1 MLRRLKHQARVGY
14 RSMTRRTFL
23 GALGTVPALARDAA
37 PVRTVEVFPLSYP
50 VTAYF
55 KFFTKPERPS
65 VFVKVTCEDGTYGW
79 GQSVPLPTWSYE
91 TLESA
96 TSALRHYLGP
106 ALIGKSPADLE
117 GAHRILNK
125 TIAPSFSTGM
135 PIAKAGLD
143 LALHDLV
150 GKFAGKSLPELWG
163 RKPLERIPLSWTVN
177 VKAIEE
183 VEPLMAEGRKRG
195 YRHFNI
201 KVAPDPKSDLALA
214 KEVRRLAPD
223 CFLWADGNGGYDTD
237 TALTVAP
244 KLREAGVNVL
254 EQPVAPNNLSG
265 LAALKKQGALPI
277 ILDEGVVSVTDL
289 QEFHKLNLLD
299 GVAMK
304 PARTAGLF
312 DARRQVEYLERNK
325 LMFLGSGITDPDVSL
340 AASLVLF
347 GAYGLKYPAAL
358 NGPQFLAGSFLK
370 QPFQVEG
377 GALRVPTG
385 AGLGV
390 EVDEGKVR
398 NASHG

>member
-1 MLRRLKHQARVGY
+1 MAAA
-14 RSMTRRTFL
+14 
-23 GALGTVPALARDAA
+23 GAVPAFGKDTA
-37 PVRTVEVFPLSYP
+37 PIRTVEVFPVNYP

-55 KFFTKPERPS
+55 KFLPKPERPA
-65 VFVKVTCEDGTYGW
+65 VFVKVTCEDGAAGW

-96 TSALRHYLGP
+96 TAVLRNYLGP
-106 ALIGKSPADLE
+106 ALTGRNPADIE

-125 TIAPSFSTGM
+125 TIASSFSTGM

-143 LALHDLV
+143 LALHDLA
-150 GKFAGKSLPELWG
+150 GKAAGKSVAALWG
-163 RKPLERIPLSWTVN
+163 RKT
-177 VKAIEE
+177 
-183 VEPLMAEGRKRG
+183 RKRG
-195 YRHFNI
+195 YRNFNI
-201 KVAPDPKSDLALA
+201 KVAPDVKFDLALA
-214 KEVRRLAPD
+214 KEVGRLAPD
-223 CFLWADGNGGYDTD
+223 SFLWADANGGYDTD

-265 LAALKKQGALPI
+265 LAALKKQGALPV

-289 QEFHKLNLLD
+289 AEFHKLNLLD

-325 LMFLGSGITDPDVSL
+325 LMFLGSGLTDPDVSP
-340 AASLVLF
+340 AASLLLF

-358 NGPQFLAGSFLK
+358 NGPQFLTGSFLK
-370 QPFQVEG
+370 QPFQIEG
-377 GALRVPTG
+377 GALPVPAG

-390 EVDEGKVR
+390 ELDEEKVR
-398 NASHG
+398 NASRG

>member
-1 MLRRLKHQARVGY
+1 
-14 RSMTRRTFL
+14 MTRRMFV
-23 GALGTVPALARDAA
+23 GALGVVPVLAVPAKDAA
-37 PVRTVEVFPLSYP
+37 PIRRVEVFPVNYP

-55 KFFTKPERPS
+55 KFLPKPERPA
-65 VFVKVTCEDGTYGW
+65 VFVKVTCEDGTFGW

-96 TSALRHYLGP
+96 TSALRSYLGP
-106 ALIGKSPADLE
+106 ALIGKSPADIE
-117 GAHRILNK
+117 GAHRTLNK
-125 TIAPSFSTGM
+125 TIAGSFSTGM

-143 LALHDLV
+143 LALHDLA
-150 GKFAGKSLPELWG
+150 GKLAGKSVAELWG

-177 VKAIEE
+177 VQAIEE
-183 VEPLMAEGRKRG
+183 IEPLMAEGRKRG
-195 YRHFNI
+195 YRNFNI
-201 KVAPDPKSDLALA
+201 KVAPDAKFDLALA

-237 TALTVAP
+237 TALTIAP

-289 QEFHKLNLLD
+289 EEFHKLKLLD

-325 LMFLGSGITDPDVSL
+325 LMFLGSGLTDPDVSL
-340 AASLVLF
+340 AASLLLF

-358 NGPQFLAGSFLK
+358 NGPQFLAGSFLRR
-370 QPFQVEG
+370 PFQVED
-377 GALRVPTG
+377 GALGVPTG

>member
-1 MLRRLKHQARVGY
+1 
-14 RSMTRRTFL
+14 MTRRMFL
-23 GALGTVPALARDAA
+23 GALSVVPALARDVA
-37 PVRTVEVFPLSYP
+37 PIRTVEVFPVKYP

-55 KFFTKPERPS
+55 KFLPKPERPT

-96 TSALRHYLGP
+96 TSALRNYLGP

-117 GAHRILNK
+117 GAHRILDK

-135 PIAKAGLD
+135 PIAKAGID
-143 LALHDLV
+143 LALHDLA
-150 GKFAGKSLPELWG
+150 GKFAGKSMAELWG
-163 RKPLERIPLSWTVN
+163 RQPAERIPLSWTVN

-183 VEPLMAEGRKRG
+183 VEPLMAEGRARG

-201 KVAPDPKSDLALA
+201 KVAPDPKFDIALA

-223 CFLWADGNGGYDTD
+223 CFLWADGNGGYDTG

-244 KLREAGVNVL
+244 KLREGGVNGL
-254 EQPVAPNNLSG
+254 EQHGARPV
-265 LAALKKQGALPI
+265 
-277 ILDEGVVSVTDL
+277 ILDEGVLSVTDL
-289 QEFHKLNLLD
+289 EEFHKLNLLD

-312 DARRQVEYLERNK
+312 DARRQVEYLERHK
-325 LMFLGSGITDPDVSL
+325 LMFLGSGLTDPDVSL
-340 AASLVLF
+340 AASLLLF

-370 QPFQVEG
+370 QPRSE
-377 GALRVPTG
+377 
-385 AGLGV
+385 
-390 EVDEGKVR
+390 
-398 NASHG
+398 

>member
-1 MLRRLKHQARVGY
+1 M
-14 RSMTRRTFL
+14 FL
-23 GALGTVPALARDAA
+23 GALGVAPALAKGAA
-37 PVRTVEVFPLSYP
+37 PIRTVEVFPVNYP

-65 VFVKVTCEDGTYGW
+65 VFVKVTCEDGSFGW

-96 TSALRHYLGP
+96 TSALRGYLGP
-106 ALIGKSPADLE
+106 ALIGKNPTDIE

-125 TIAPSFSTGM
+125 TIAASFSTGM

-143 LALHDLV
+143 LALHDLA
-150 GKFAGKSLPELWG
+150 GKVAGKSIAELWG

-177 VKAIEE
+177 VKEMEE

-195 YRHFNI
+195 YRNFNI
-201 KVAPDPKSDLALA
+201 KVAPDPKFDLALA
-214 KEVRRLAPD
+214 RQVRRLAPE

-277 ILDEGVVSVTDL
+277 ILDEGVVSLVDL
-289 QEFHKLNLLD
+289 REFHKLNLLD

-312 DARRQVEYLERNK
+312 DARRQVEYLERNQ

-340 AASLVLF
+340 AAALALF

-370 QPFQVEG
+370 RPFQVEG
-377 GALRVPTG
+377 GALPVPTG

>member
-1 MLRRLKHQARVGY
+1 
-14 RSMTRRTFL
+14 
-23 GALGTVPALARDAA
+23 
-37 PVRTVEVFPLSYP
+37 
-50 VTAYF
+50 
-55 KFFTKPERPS
+55 
-65 VFVKVTCEDGTYGW
+65 VFVKITCEDGSFGW

-96 TSALRHYLGP
+96 TSTLRGYLGP
-106 ALIGKSPADLE
+106 AMIGKDATDIE

-125 TIAPSFSTGM
+125 AIAASFSTGM
-135 PIAKAGLD
+135 PIAKAGID
-143 LALHDLV
+143 LALHDLA
-150 GKFAGKSLPELWG
+150 GKMAGKSVAELWG
-163 RKPLERIPLSWTVN
+163 RKPLRRIPLSWTVN

-183 VEPLMAEGRKRG
+183 VEALMAEGRRRG
-195 YRHFNI
+195 YKNFNI
-201 KVAPDPKSDLALA
+201 KVAPDMKFDVALA

-223 CFLWADGNGGYDTD
+223 GFLWADGNGGYDTD
-237 TALTVAP
+237 SALTIAP
-244 KLREAGVNVL
+244 RLRDAGVNVL

-289 QEFHKLNLLD
+289 EEFDKLHLPD

-312 DARRQVEYLERNK
+312 DACRQVTYLERNQ
-325 LMFLGSGITDPDVSL
+325 LMFLGSGLTDPDVSL
-340 AASLVLF
+340 AASLLLF

-358 NGPQFLAGSFLK
+358 NGPQFLAGTFLK
-370 QPFQVEG
+370 RPFQVKD
-377 GALRVPTG
+377 GALEVPTG

>member
-1 MLRRLKHQARVGY
+1 
-14 RSMTRRTFL
+14 
-23 GALGTVPALARDAA
+23 
-37 PVRTVEVFPLSYP
+37 
-50 VTAYF
+50 
-55 KFFTKPERPS
+55 
-65 VFVKVTCEDGTYGW
+65 
-79 GQSVPLPTWSYE
+79 
-91 TLESA
+91 
-96 TSALRHYLGP
+96 
-106 ALIGKSPADLE
+106 
-117 GAHRILNK
+117 
-125 TIAPSFSTGM
+125 
-135 PIAKAGLD
+135 
-143 LALHDLV
+143 V
-150 GKFAGKSLPELWG
+150 GKFAGKSVPELWG

-183 VEPLMAEGRKRG
+183 VEPLMAEGRRRG

-201 KVAPDPKSDLALA
+201 KVAPEPKFDLALA

-237 TALTVAP
+237 TALTIAP

-325 LMFLGSGITDPDVSL
+325 LMFLGSGLTDPDVSL
-340 AASLVLF
+340 AASLLLF
-347 GAYGLKYPAAL
+347 GAYGLKFPAAL

-370 QPFQVEG
+370 QPFQVES
-377 GALRVPTG
+377 GALRVPTA

>member
-1 MLRRLKHQARVGY
+1 
-14 RSMTRRTFL
+14 MTRRTFL
-23 GALGTVPALARDAA
+23 GALGALPALARNAA
-37 PVRTVEVFPLSYP
+37 PIRTVEVFPLNYP

-96 TSALRHYLGP
+96 TSALRNYLGP
-106 ALIGKSPADLE
+106 ALIGKNPADLE

-183 VEPLMAEGRKRG
+183 VEPLMAEGRRRG

-201 KVAPDPKSDLALA
+201 KVAPEPKFDLALA
-214 KEVRRLAPD
+214 KEVRRLAPG

-312 DARRQVEYLERNK
+312 DARRQVEYLERNQ
-325 LMFLGSGITDPDVSL
+325 LMFLGSGLTDPDVSL
-340 AASLVLF
+340 AASLALF
-347 GAYGLKYPAAL
+347 GGYGLKYPAAR

-370 QPFQVEG
+370 RPLQVEG